1 MASPDQ
7 FTVIDL
13 TAVIAIAGALVLIF
27 RSIATF
33 AIGGRMRGSVASP
46 DPEVLAEI
54 DSLKGRLAEVEERLD
69 FSERLLA
76 NVRPADPVQGRLQ
89 Q

>member
-13 TAVIAIAGALVLIF
+13 TAVVAIAGALVLIF
-27 RSIATF
+27 RSIAN
-33 AIGGRMRGSVASP
+33 AIGGRMRGSVASH

-54 DSLKGRLAEVEERLD
+54 DHLKARLAEVEERLD

-76 NVRPADPVQGRLQ
+76 NVRQADPQQGRVER
-89 Q
+89 

>member
-1 MASPDQ
+1 MASPEQ
-7 FTVIDL
+7 FSLIDL
-13 TAVIAIAGALVLIF
+13 TAVIAIVGAFVLIF
-27 RSIATF
+27 RPIGK
-33 AIGGRMRGSVASP
+33 AIGARMRGSTASP

-54 DSLKGRLAEVEERLD
+54 DSLKARLAEVEERLD

-76 NVRPADPVQGRLQ
+76 NVRQADPVQGRLQ

>member
-7 FTVIDL
+7 FSVIDL

-27 RSIATF
+27 RSIAN
-33 AIGGRMRGSVASP
+33 AIGGRMRTSVASP

-76 NVRPADPVQGRLQ
+76 NVRQADPQQGRVER
-89 Q
+89 

>member
-27 RSIATF
+27 RSIAN
-33 AIGGRMRGSVASP
+33 AIGGRMRGSATSP

-76 NVRPADPVQGRLQ
+76 NVRQADPQQGRVDR
-89 Q
+89 

>member
-27 RSIATF
+27 RSIAT

>member
-27 RSIATF
+27 RSIAN

-76 NVRPADPVQGRLQ
+76 NVRQADPQQGRVER
-89 Q
+89 

>member
-1 MASPDQ
+1 MASADQ

-13 TAVIAIAGALVLIF
+13 TAVVAIAGALVLIF
-27 RSIATF
+27 RSVAN
-33 AIGGRMRGSVASP
+33 AIGGRMRGSASP

-76 NVRPADPVQGRLQ
+76 NVRQADPQQGRVER
-89 Q
+89 

>member
-13 TAVIAIAGALVLIF
+13 TAVIAIAGALVLIL
-27 RSIATF
+27 RPIGK
-33 AIGGRMRGSVASP
+33 AIGARMRGTVASH

-54 DSLKGRLAEVEERLD
+54 DNVKARLAEVEERLD

-76 NVRPADPVQGRLQ
+76 NVRKADPQQGRVER
-89 Q
+89 

>member
-1 MASPDQ
+1 MASPEQ
-7 FTVIDL
+7 FSLIDL

-27 RSIATF
+27 RPLGN
-33 AIGGRMRGSVASP
+33 AIGARMRGSVSSP

-54 DSLKGRLAEVEERLD
+54 DSVKARLAEVEERLD

-76 NVRPADPVQGRLQ
+76 NVRQADPPQGRVER
-89 Q
+89 

>member
-13 TAVIAIAGALVLIF
+13 TAVVAIAGALVLIF
-27 RSIATF
+27 RSIAN
-33 AIGGRMRGSVASP
+33 AIGGRMRGSVASN

-54 DSLKGRLAEVEERLD
+54 DHLKARLAEVEERLD

-76 NVRPADPVQGRLQ
+76 NVRQADPQQGRVER
-89 Q
+89 

>member
-13 TAVIAIAGALVLIF
+13 TAVVAIAGALVLIF
-27 RSIATF
+27 RSIAN
-33 AIGGRMRGSVASP
+33 AIGGRMRSSVASP

-54 DSLKGRLAEVEERLD
+54 DNLKGRLAEVEERLD

-76 NVRPADPVQGRLQ
+76 NVRQADPQQGRVER
-89 Q
+89 

>member
-13 TAVIAIAGALVLIF
+13 TAVVAIAGALVLIF
-27 RSIATF
+27 RSIAN
-33 AIGGRMRGSVASP
+33 AIGGRMRGSATSP

-54 DSLKGRLAEVEERLD
+54 DHLKGRLAEVEERLD

-76 NVRPADPVQGRLQ
+76 NVRQADPQQGRVER
-89 Q
+89 

>member
-1 MASPDQ
+1 MASPEQ
-7 FTVIDL
+7 FSLIDL

-27 RSIATF
+27 RPIGK
-33 AIGGRMRGSVASP
+33 AIGARMRGSVASP

-76 NVRPADPVQGRLQ
+76 NVRQADPQPGRVER
-89 Q
+89 